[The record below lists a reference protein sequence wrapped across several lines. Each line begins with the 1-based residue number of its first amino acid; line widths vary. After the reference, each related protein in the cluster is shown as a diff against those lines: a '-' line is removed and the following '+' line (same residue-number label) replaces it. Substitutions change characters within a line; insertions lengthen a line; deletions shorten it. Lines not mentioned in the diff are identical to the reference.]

1 MDRALPAQF
10 QGVTRRFG
18 QTLALDAVDFLVRPR
33 EVVALL
39 GPNGAGK
46 TTLVRILLGLIRA
59 HTGSAT
65 LWGLPPDATAARRR
79 VGAMLQVG
87 RVPETLTVR
96 EHVHLFSSYY
106 GTPQPLD
113 QTLAAAGVSEIAG
126 RRFGDLSGGQRQRA
140 LLALAICGAPSLL
153 VLDEPTVGL
162 DVEARRAFW
171 ALVRG
176 MIDRGTA
183 VLLTTHYLE
192 EADAVSDRIVVLNRG
207 RVVADGTPSA
217 VKQRVAA
224 RKVRCATA
232 VADAIVRAFPGVQS
246 VTSDRDAL
254 VILTTDAEALARDL
268 LMRDPTLRDLEITNA
283 GLEEAFVALTRDAS
297 IASQQMTNCQSIA
310 QSPNLQ

>member
-1 MDRALPAQF
+1 MDAAIPAQLL
-10 QGVTRRFG
+10 GVSRRFG
-18 QTLALDAVDFLVRPR
+18 QTLALDAVDFAVRPG

-59 HTGSAT
+59 HTGSAS
-65 LWGLPPDATAARRR
+65 LWGLSPDAPTARRR

-106 GTPQPLD
+106 GSPQSVH
-113 QTLAAAGVSEIAG
+113 QTLSEAGVIDIAD

-140 LLALAICGAPSLL
+140 LFALAISGAPSLL

-162 DVEARRAFW
+162 DVEGRRAFW
-171 ALVRG
+171 HLVRG
-176 MIDRGTA
+176 RIDDGVA

-192 EADAVSDRIVVLNRG
+192 EADAVSDRIVVLNHG

-224 RKVRCATA
+224 RKVRCSTT
-232 VADAIVRAFPGVQS
+232 VAAETIRRFPGVQS
-246 VTSDRDAL
+246 VARDRDGL
-254 VILTTDAEALARDL
+254 VMLTTDAEWLAREL
-268 LMRDPTLRDLEITNA
+268 LLRDATLHDLEITNS
-283 GLEEAFVALTRDAS
+283 GLEEAFLALTA
-297 IASQQMTNCQSIA
+297 ITNHESRIKNDVVEA
-310 QSPNLQ
+310 LRI